1 MMYIGINCTFF
12 IAILI
17 SCIVSCYGT
26 DSNHLL
32 QDMTITDVPVRVY
45 PDNFP
50 CGRGL
55 SGFLSELS
63 DVVTPT
69 GNCVVCN
76 GKEYVNNDNFTE
88 FYPSQHCVEVSYQCG
103 NGTEYHFQRLLG
115 QLGSIS
121 EFIHSYPSGCLE
133 ILQENNMAPSG
144 FYKIQAFNGSL
155 ISVYCDMEGSNCD
168 GVGGWMRVGY
178 LNMSEP
184 GATCPPGLT
193 LQQFNNIHHGV
204 CGRPMSS
211 STFYLAHGLNYSK
224 VCGQLRGYQFR
235 APDGFPPL
243 HGTNAIPNIDNCN
256 TYVDGVTI
264 TYGSN
269 SRKHIWTFACGIG
282 ETDPSGYL
290 VCPCNNGSYSTAS
303 PSFVGNDN
311 YCESGVPAGQIF
323 QDVLYASDPLWD
335 GQQCNGNEGP
345 CCTNPKMPWFIKT
358 LNETT
363 TEDIEL
369 RMCGS
374 ENSSDEDTPLDI
386 IELYIR

>member
-1 MMYIGINCTFF
+1 
-12 IAILI
+12 
-17 SCIVSCYGT
+17 
-26 DSNHLL
+26 
-32 QDMTITDVPVRVY
+32 MTITDVPVRVY

-55 SGFLSELS
+55 SGSMSELS

-76 GKEYVNNDNFTE
+76 GREYVNNDNFTE
-88 FYPSQHCVEVSYQCG
+88 FYPSQHCAEMSYQCG
-103 NGTEYHFQRLLG
+103 NGKEYHFQRLLG

-133 ILQENNMAPSG
+133 ILQENNMAPSD
-144 FYKIQAFNGSL
+144 FYKIRAFNDSL

-193 LQQFNNIHHGV
+193 LRQFNNIDHDL

-211 STFYLAHGLNYSK
+211 STFYLAHGLHYSK
-224 VCGQLRGYQFR
+224 VCGQLRGYQFH

-243 HGTNAIPNIDNCN
+243 QASNAIPNIDNCN

-269 SRKHIWTFACGIG
+269 PRKHIWSYACGVG
-282 ETDPSGYL
+282 ETVDGNDFFRPYI
-290 VCPCNNGSYSTAS
+290 CPCNSDSSGTYVPEWVGSDY
-303 PSFVGNDN
+303 
-311 YCESGVPAGQIF
+311 YCESGLHSSQSHHK
-323 QDVLYASDPLWD
+323 VLYFNDPLWD

-345 CCTNPKMPWFIKT
+345 CCTNPKMPWFIKA

-374 ENSSDEDTPLDI
+374 ENPFNNEDTPLDI

>member
-1 MMYIGINCTFF
+1 M
-12 IAILI
+12 
-17 SCIVSCYGT
+17 
-26 DSNHLL
+26 
-32 QDMTITDVPVRVY
+32 
-45 PDNFP
+45 
-50 CGRGL
+50 
-55 SGFLSELS
+55 
-63 DVVTPT
+63 
-69 GNCVVCN
+69 
-76 GKEYVNNDNFTE
+76 
-88 FYPSQHCVEVSYQCG
+88 SYQCG
-103 NGTEYHFQRLLG
+103 NGKEYHFQRLLR
-115 QLGSIS
+115 QLESIS
-121 EFIHSYPSGCLE
+121 EFIHSYPSGFLE

-144 FYKIQAFNGSL
+144 FYKIQAINGSL

-193 LQQFNNIHHGV
+193 LRQFNNIDHGV

-211 STFYLAHGLNYSK
+211 STFYLAHGLYYSK

-243 HGTNAIPNIDNCN
+243 HATNAIPNIDNCN

-269 SRKHIWTFACGIG
+269 PCKHIWTFACGIG
-282 ETDPSGYL
+282 ETDPTGYL
-290 VCPCNNGSYSTAS
+290 LCPCNTGSYSTTS
-303 PSFVGNDN
+303 PGFVGNDN
-311 YCESGVPAGQIF
+311 YYESGLPAGQSW
-323 QDVLYASDPLWD
+323 QSVLYPNDPLWD
-335 GQQCNGNEGP
+335 GQQCDGNGP
-345 CCTNPKMPWFIKT
+345 CCTNPKMPWFIKA

-363 TEDIEL
+363 TENIEL

-374 ENSSDEDTPLDI
+374 ENPSDEDTPLDI

>member
-1 MMYIGINCTFF
+1 M
-12 IAILI
+12 
-17 SCIVSCYGT
+17 
-26 DSNHLL
+26 
-32 QDMTITDVPVRVY
+32 
-45 PDNFP
+45 
-50 CGRGL
+50 L
-55 SGFLSELS
+55 S
-63 DVVTPT
+63 
-69 GNCVVCN
+69 
-76 GKEYVNNDNFTE
+76 KA
-88 FYPSQHCVEVSYQCG
+88 
-103 NGTEYHFQRLLG
+103 
-115 QLGSIS
+115 
-121 EFIHSYPSGCLE
+121 YPSGCLE
-133 ILQENNMAPSG
+133 ILQENNMAPTG
-144 FYKIQAFNGSL
+144 FYKIQAFNDSL

-178 LNMSEP
+178 LNMSEL

-193 LQQFNNIHHGV
+193 LRQFNNIDHGV

-211 STFYLAHGLNYSK
+211 STFYLAHGLHYSK

-269 SRKHIWTFACGIG
+269 PRKHIWTFACGIG
-282 ETDPSGYL
+282 ETDPTGYL
-290 VCPCNNGSYSTAS
+290 LCPCNTGSYSTTS

-311 YCESGVPAGQIF
+311 YCESGLPAGQSW
-323 QDVLYASDPLWD
+323 QSVLYSNDPLWD
-335 GQQCNGNEGP
+335 GQQCDGNEGP
-345 CCTNPKMPWFIKT
+345 CCTNPKMPWFIKA

-363 TEDIEL
+363 TENIEL

-374 ENSSDEDTPLDI
+374 ENPSDEDTPLDI